1 MDLVEIG
8 KKIIEEHYSNKVIIS
23 NLRVT
28 LFVITQKQSP
38 SHVIML
44 NTIMLNVTNHGTK
57 LYLLMKSNS
66 INNADIAL
74 QYCVLNWGLGLRSSP
89 ADSEIGPAL
98 P

>member
-28 LFVITQKQSP
+28 LFVITQKQSS

-74 QYCVLNWGLGLRSSP
+74 QY
-89 ADSEIGPAL
+89 
-98 P
+98 